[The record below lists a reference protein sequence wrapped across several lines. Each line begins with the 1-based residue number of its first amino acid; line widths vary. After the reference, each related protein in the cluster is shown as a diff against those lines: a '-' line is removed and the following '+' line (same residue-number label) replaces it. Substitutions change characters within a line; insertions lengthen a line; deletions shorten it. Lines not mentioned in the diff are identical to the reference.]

1 MTGIRL
7 AGKAAREMGLATLLI
22 SLGLCAFHV
31 AIAFVLPFFA
41 TEMIEQFLQV
51 NFIQQI
57 ISAFLGVDPGAELGP
72 GLINVMEWAHPLV
85 LVLISAY
92 AIMAGTRTPAG
103 EVDRGTIDV
112 LLGLPIRRFTAYS
125 AEAIVWSAGGLFLV
139 GLGLVGHVIGRE
151 IAEQEYGYGATSLL
165 LVNAN
170 LYCLFL
176 AIAGIASFFST
187 LCDRR
192 GRAVGLSVA
201 VLLTSF
207 FISSFSSFHV
217 VMKQISVIS
226 VMNYYRPFRVLQ
238 GNVPPLT
245 DIVVLFAVGTVF
257 WIIGGI
263 IFTRR
268 DIRTL

>member
-7 AGKAAREMGLATLLI
+7 AGKAAREMGMATLLI

-51 NFIQQI
+51 KFIQQI
-57 ISAFLGVDPGAELGP
+57 VSAFLGVDPGTEIGP
-72 GLINVMEWAHPLV
+72 ALLDVMEWAHPMVLV
-85 LVLISAY
+85 LVSAY
-92 AIMAGTRTPAG
+92 AVMSCTRTPAG

-112 LLGLPIRRFTAYS
+112 LLGLPVRRMTAYS
-125 AEAIVWSAGGLFLV
+125 AEAVVWSAGGFFLV
-139 GLGLVGHVIGRE
+139 GLGLVGHVLGRE
-151 IAEQEYGYGATSLL
+151 IAGQEYGYGATSLL

-176 AIAGIASFFST
+176 AMAGMASFFSS

-192 GRAVGLSVA
+192 GRAVGLTVA
-201 VLLTSF
+201 ALLASF
-207 FISSFSSFHV
+207 FISSFSTFHA
-217 VMKQISVIS
+217 VMKQLSVLS

-238 GNVPPLT
+238 GNVPPMS
-245 DIVVLFAVGTVF
+245 DMIVLLAVGTVF
-257 WIIGGI
+257 WISGGI

-268 DIRTL
+268 DIRTV